1 MRIFK
6 TKRFH
11 KWTVR
16 EKLSD
21 IAIKQAVKEIS
32 EGLVDA
38 DLGGHVYKKRIGLQ
52 GQGKRSGV
60 RTILAFKIGKRV
72 FFIYGFSKNERAN
85 IKADELKALKNYARE
100 LLGYSDTALNKA
112 LVAKV
117 LIEMNNDE

>member
-11 KWTVR
+11 KWAAN

-38 DLGGHVYKKRIGLQ
+38 DLGAHLYKKRIGLQ
-52 GQGKRSGV
+52 GRGKRSCI
-60 RTILAFKIGKRV
+60 RTLLAFKIEQRV
-72 FFIYGFSKNERAN
+72 FFIYGFSKNERDN
-85 IKADELKALKNYARE
+85 IKTDELNALKSYAKE
-100 LLGYSDTALNKA
+100 LLGYSEVALKKA
-112 LVAKV
+112 LEANV
-117 LIEMNNDE
+117 LVEVNNDE

>member
-100 LLGYSDTALNKA
+100 LLDYSDAALNKA

-117 LIEMNNDE
+117 LIEVNNDE